1 VDIAAVLDADR
12 SDARIRSGGNADRIS
27 GGVTGIS
34 GGGRDGNVAAVRHTD
49 WAATNGEHTAG
60 STHRRGARNIPA
72 VLDADG
78 AVDSC
83 GGEDAEVVAA
93 PACCNVAAIDD
104 TDGAVAE
111 PGLYTKMPLTISSL
125 PMAVISPVLSTRS
138 GRWRKRRSHTPGRR
152 RDSWPL
158 REYRRGSRW

>member
-1 VDIAAVLDADR
+1 
-12 SDARIRSGGNADRIS
+12 
-27 GGVTGIS
+27 VTGIS

-49 WAATNGEHTAG
+49 WAATNGEPTVG

-104 TDGAVAE
+104 TELSPNLVST
-111 PGLYTKMPLTISSL
+111 LMPLPVPLVVRLITL
-125 PMAVISPVLSTRS
+125 PAGLV
-138 GRWRKRRSHTPGRR
+138 
-152 RDSWPL
+152 
-158 REYRRGSRW
+158 RGSVLTQMIA

>member
-60 STHRRGARNIPA
+60 STHRRGARNIISP
-72 VLDADG
+72 LFSMLMG
-78 AVDSC
+78 LL
-83 GGEDAEVVAA
+83 
-93 PACCNVAAIDD
+93 
-104 TDGAVAE
+104 TLAVAKM
-111 PGLYTKMPLTISSL
+111 PKLSLPPLAAMSPQLTILTGLSPNLVSTLMPLTISSL
-125 PMAVISPVLSTRS
+125 PMAVISPVLSTLI
-138 GRWRKRRSHTPGRR
+138 G
-152 RDSWPL
+152 PL
-158 REYRRGSRW
+158 A